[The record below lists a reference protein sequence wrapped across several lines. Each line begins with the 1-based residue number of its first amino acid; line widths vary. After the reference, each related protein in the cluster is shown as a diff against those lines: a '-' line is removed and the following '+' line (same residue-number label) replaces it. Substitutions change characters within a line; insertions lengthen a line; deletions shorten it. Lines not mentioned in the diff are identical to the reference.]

1 MQDTPM
7 TDTSSADEPGRG
19 SRLRASGDGQ
29 FLLGINY
36 WPRRQA
42 MYWWKS
48 FDIGEVREEF
58 GQIAALGATLVRFF
72 LLWEDFQPAPDSVDT
87 RQLNNLVRV
96 LDAAGEHGLKAV
108 PTLLV
113 GNMSGVM
120 WLPGWA
126 FERRPE
132 QSSALQISE
141 GRYVDREA
149 RSPFDDE
156 GMLRAEDVL
165 AEAAAGVTAGHP
177 ALHSWDLANEFDQV
191 RAPRSPQSA
200 WVWARLLTQTIQSVS
215 GDILVTYGAHTL
227 SLTSCGITIPA
238 LADSLDYLA
247 MHGYPMYSPVARGP
261 LDPEFTPFVT
271 ALTGELGS
279 MPVMMQEFGVCTAP
293 PGEASQWI
301 DDTFLGEVKRQ
312 FLAGEEDAA
321 VYYAAVLDRLW
332 QIGAMGAV
340 AWDYAD
346 YAPKL
351 WDRPPLDLARRERTF
366 GLVRSD
372 GSLKPAAQVFCRFA
386 RELATGGLEARL
398 GPHGGRRPTLHVHP
412 DTYYQD
418 PERSFAAAYA
428 TYLAAL

>member
-1 MQDTPM
+1 M
-7 TDTSSADEPGRG
+7 TDTASAHRPRQE
-19 SRLRASGDGQ
+19 SRLRPTGDAR
-29 FLLGINY
+29 FLLGVNY
-36 WPRRQA
+36 WPRRTA

-58 GQIAALGATLVRFF
+58 AQIAALGAGLVRFF
-72 LLWEDFQPAPDSVDT
+72 LLWEDFQPAPDTVSAQ
-87 RQLNNLVRV
+87 QLNHLVQV
-96 LDAAGEHGLKAV
+96 LDAAGEQGLKAV

-120 WLPGWA
+120 WLPRWA
-126 FERRPE
+126 FEPFSKRTT
-132 QSSALQISE
+132 ALQISCSE
-141 GRYVDREA
+141 YVDREA

-165 AEAAAGVTAGHP
+165 AEAVASVTAGHP
-177 ALHSWDLANEFDQV
+177 ALHSWDLANEIDQV

-215 GDILVTYGAHTL
+215 GDILVTYGAHPL
-227 SLTSCGITIPA
+227 SLTTCGITIPA

-271 ALTGELGS
+271 ALTAELGT
-279 MPVMMQEFGVCTAP
+279 MPVMMQEFGLCTAP
-293 PGEASQWI
+293 PGEASRWI
-301 DDTFLGEVKRQ
+301 EDTFLGEVKRQ
-312 FLAGEEDAA
+312 FLASEEDAA
-321 VYYAAVLDRLW
+321 AYYAAVLDRLW

-346 YAPKL
+346 YAPEL
-351 WDRPPLDLARRERTF
+351 WNRPPLDLARRERTF

-372 GSLKPAAQVFCRFA
+372 GSLKPAAEVVRQFA
-386 RELATGGLEARL
+386 RDLAAGKLETRL
-398 GPHGGRRPTLHVHP
+398 GPHGARRPALHVHP

-418 PERSFAAAYA
+418 PERSFARAY
-428 TYLAAL
+428 TIYLAAL